1 MDVFYQKEIRK
12 KMHIKSHWYDWS
24 INFIPQAIRKLQVVF
39 TGQKM
44 KFSIKDFFSKCDQI
58 YWKLWIWSHLLK
70 KFLMGNVFPV
80 QCI

>member
-58 YWKLWIWSHLLK
+58 RSFQCHIHRRILSG
-70 KFLMGNVFPV
+70 KFQFLSSV
-80 QCI
+80 

>member
-1 MDVFYQKEIRK
+1 MDVFYQKEMRK
-12 KMHIKSHWYDWS
+12 KMHIKSHWYEWS

-58 YWKLWIWSHLLK
+58 RSFQCYIHRRILNEKSQ
-70 KFLMGNVFPV
+70 FLSSV
-80 QCI
+80 